1 MCTEMT
7 SPDLPECGAE
17 AAGSAITRNLSADSL
32 ALFERSWQSYHRVV
46 ADDLME
52 HAGLL
57 RALSACLRDFVA
69 SWGNAPLRMADLACG
84 DLTTLEPL
92 LRSLPLAGFTG
103 VDAAATAL
111 PLAQARMAGW
121 NVPCRWLQDDLLRW
135 AEGGGAEPGAERDA
149 VITCLFGLHHLAD
162 ADKQRFLERVGGR
175 LAEGGLLLIGDVF
188 REPGEERQVYVQR
201 YVRRIREQ
209 WTGLE
214 TALQE
219 HVIDHLTSSDYPAQR
234 DAFTVMA
241 EAAGWQ
247 TTWIWSGSHR
257 AEALLA
263 LQRGG

>member
-1 MCTEMT
+1 ME
-7 SPDLPECGAE
+7 SNIHEDAA
-17 AAGSAITRNLSADSL
+17 AAGDSAGPAATRNLSPESL

-46 ADDLME
+46 EADLME

-57 RALSACLRDFVA
+57 RALATHLKAFVTRWDG
-69 SWGNAPLRMADLACG
+69 SPLTMADLACG

-92 LRSLPLAGFTG
+92 LRSLPLAAFTG

-111 PLAQARMAGW
+111 TLARARMAGW
-121 NVPCRWLQDDLLRW
+121 AVPCRWMQDDLLRW
-135 AEGGGAEPGAERDA
+135 AEQPGERQA

-162 ADKQRFLERVGGR
+162 DDKQRFLEQVAGR

-188 REPGEERQVYVQR
+188 REPGEERPAYVQR
-201 YVRRIREQ
+201 YVRRIRTQ

-214 TALQE
+214 TALQD
-219 HVIDHLTSSDYPAQR
+219 HVINHLTGSDFPAAR
-234 DAFTVMA
+234 DAFLAMA

-247 TTWIWSGSHR
+247 ASWIWNGSHQ

-263 LQRGG
+263 LRRT